1 MEILIKLYSGVLH
14 NRIRSWDT
22 NFYPTEEVYSV
33 PLTFLFKSEYK
44 IYYASFLLASEIHL
58 YIGSSANQIIAFSA

>member
-22 NFYPTEEVYSV
+22 NFYPTEEVYSA
-33 PLTFLFKSEYK
+33 PLTFFFNSVNIEFILPLF
-44 IYYASFLLASEIHL
+44 F
-58 YIGSSANQIIAFSA
+58 